1 VLTRLMLALRY
12 DHSVASVAAHPAAVV
27 GLVGIALNSFRWSR
41 RGEIAWAGRTYAAR
55 AERETP

>member
-1 VLTRLMLALRY
+1 MLALRY